1 MGYIGLPAAWY
12 SGLLKSSSSFK
23 SDRIY
28 LKDYPPSP
36 KSQVIVLSQG
46 ECNMQLPFGYASA
59 NLSFFDVHASQTL
72 LGFGHRQP
80 NKEKIIFLTYCSG
93 WRFALNYTGVQYM
106 RQQEQQPPNQ
116 CQVYW
121 LYIYFEI
128 LKGKKII

>member
-1 MGYIGLPAAWY
+1 MRPQMGYIGLPAAWY

-72 LGFGHRQP
+72 LGFGHR
-80 NKEKIIFLTYCSG
+80 
-93 WRFALNYTGVQYM
+93 
-106 RQQEQQPPNQ
+106 
-116 CQVYW
+116 
-121 LYIYFEI
+121 
-128 LKGKKII
+128 